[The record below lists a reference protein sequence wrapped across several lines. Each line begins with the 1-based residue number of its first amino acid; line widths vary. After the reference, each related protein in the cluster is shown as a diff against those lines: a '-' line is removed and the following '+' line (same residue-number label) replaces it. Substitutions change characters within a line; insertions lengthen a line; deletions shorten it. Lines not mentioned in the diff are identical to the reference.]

1 MENIK
6 VTSIDQL
13 KIMSGGEI
21 VKLPPFIQGQD
32 FYAKLRRPSMLKLV
46 QSGQIPNSLL
56 RTANM
61 LFSGGVNEELDR
73 DDEFMKDL
81 FDLIDVLAGAVFVEP
96 SWSEL
101 KQAEIELTDE
111 QYMFIFNYTQEGV
124 KQLEPFREDEE
135 VASTDQYV
143 KSVQVQ
149 TFGFVTR

>member
-13 KIMSGGEI
+13 KIMSGGEV

-135 VASTDQYV
+135 VASTDKYV
-143 KSVQVQ
+143 KSI
-149 TFGFVTR
+149 

>member
-13 KIMSGGEI
+13 KLMSGGEI

-73 DDEFMKDL
+73 DDEFMKDM

-101 KQAEIELTDE
+101 KQAGIELTDE

-135 VASTDQYV
+135 VASADKYV
-143 KSVQVQ
+143 KSV
-149 TFGFVTR
+149 

>member
-13 KIMSGGEI
+13 KLMSGGEI
-21 VKLPPFIQGQD
+21 VKLPPFIHGQD

-61 LFSGGVNEELDR
+61 LFSGGVDKELDR
-73 DDEFMKDL
+73 DDEFMKDM

-96 SWSEL
+96 SWTEL
-101 KQAEIELTDE
+101 KNAGIELTDE

-124 KQLEPFREDEE
+124 KALEPFRENEE
-135 VASTDQYV
+135 TAT
-143 KSVQVQ
+143 
-149 TFGFVTR
+149 TN

>member
-13 KIMSGGEI
+13 KLMSGGEI
-21 VKLPPFIQGQD
+21 VKLPPFVQGQD

-135 VASTDQYV
+135 VASTDKYV
-143 KSVQVQ
+143 KSV
-149 TFGFVTR
+149 

>member
-21 VKLPPFIQGQD
+21 VKLPPFVQGQD

-81 FDLIDVLAGAVFVEP
+81 FDLIDVLAEAVFVEP

-135 VASTDQYV
+135 VASTDKYV
-143 KSVQVQ
+143 KSI
-149 TFGFVTR
+149 

>member
-1 MENIK
+1 MEHK
-6 VTSIDQL
+6 VTTIDQL
-13 KIMSGGEI
+13 KLMAGGEV

-73 DDEFMKDL
+73 DDEFMKDI
-81 FDLIDVLAGAVFVEP
+81 FELIDVLAEAVFVEP
-96 SWSEL
+96 SWNSL
-101 KQAEIELTDE
+101 KQAGIELTDE

-124 KQLEPFREDEE
+124 KALEPFREDEKTAA
-135 VASTDQYV
+135 VD
-143 KSVQVQ
+143 
-149 TFGFVTR
+149 

>member
-73 DDEFMKDL
+73 DDEFMKAL

-135 VASTDQYV
+135 VASTDKYV
-143 KSVQVQ
+143 KSI
-149 TFGFVTR
+149 

>member
-135 VASTDQYV
+135 AASTDKYV
-143 KSVQVQ
+143 KSI
-149 TFGFVTR
+149 

>member
-13 KIMSGGEI
+13 KLMSGGEI

-73 DDEFMKDL
+73 DDEFMKDM

-143 KSVQVQ
+143 KSV
-149 TFGFVTR
+149 

>member
-101 KQAEIELTDE
+101 KQAGIELTDE

-135 VASTDQYV
+135 VASTDKYV
-143 KSVQVQ
+143 KSV
-149 TFGFVTR
+149 

>member
-81 FDLIDVLAGAVFVEP
+81 FDLIDVLAEAVFVEP

-143 KSVQVQ
+143 KSI
-149 TFGFVTR
+149 

>member
-101 KQAEIELTDE
+101 KQAGIELTDE

-135 VASTDQYV
+135 VASTDKYV
-143 KSVQVQ
+143 KSI
-149 TFGFVTR
+149 

>member
-13 KIMSGGEI
+13 KIMSGGEV

-46 QSGQIPNSLL
+46 QSGQIPISIL

-135 VASTDQYV
+135 VASTDKYV
-143 KSVQVQ
+143 KSI
-149 TFGFVTR
+149 

>member
-1 MENIK
+1 MEIK

-13 KIMSGGEI
+13 KLMSGGEI

-61 LFSGGVNEELDR
+61 LFSGGVDKELER
-73 DDEFMKDL
+73 DDEFMKDM

-96 SWSEL
+96 SWTEL
-101 KQAEIELTDE
+101 KNAGIELTDE

-124 KQLEPFREDEE
+124 KALEPFRENEE
-135 VASTDQYV
+135 TAT
-143 KSVQVQ
+143 
-149 TFGFVTR
+149 TN

>member
-1 MENIK
+1 MEHK
-6 VTSIDQL
+6 VTTIDQL
-13 KIMSGGEI
+13 KLMAGGEV

-73 DDEFMKDL
+73 DDEFMKDI
-81 FDLIDVLAGAVFVEP
+81 FELIDVLAEAVFVEP
-96 SWSEL
+96 SWNSL
-101 KQAEIELTDE
+101 KQAGIELTDE

-124 KQLEPFREDEE
+124 KALEPFREDEKT
-135 VASTDQYV
+135 ATTD
-143 KSVQVQ
+143 
-149 TFGFVTR
+149 

>member
-21 VKLPPFIQGQD
+21 VKLPSFIQGQD

-135 VASTDQYV
+135 VASTDKYV
-143 KSVQVQ
+143 KSI
-149 TFGFVTR
+149 

>member
-81 FDLIDVLAGAVFVEP
+81 FDLIDVLAEAVFVEP

-135 VASTDQYV
+135 VASTDKYV
-143 KSVQVQ
+143 KSI
-149 TFGFVTR
+149 

>member
-81 FDLIDVLAGAVFVEP
+81 FDLIDVLAGAVFVEG

-135 VASTDQYV
+135 VASTDKYV
-143 KSVQVQ
+143 KSV
-149 TFGFVTR
+149 

>member
-135 VASTDQYV
+135 VASIDQYV
-143 KSVQVQ
+143 KSI
-149 TFGFVTR
+149 